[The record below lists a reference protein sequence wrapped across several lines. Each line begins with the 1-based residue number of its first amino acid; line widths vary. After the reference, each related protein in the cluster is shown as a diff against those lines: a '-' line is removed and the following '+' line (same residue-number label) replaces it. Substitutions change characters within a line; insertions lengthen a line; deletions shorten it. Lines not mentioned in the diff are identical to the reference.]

1 MQVDALTTASTLAS
15 DGPNNYIGLAD
26 DFDSFLKLLTTQL
39 TNQDPLEPLD
49 ATKFT
54 EQLVQFSGV
63 EQAIKSNDTLEQLTA
78 LMRSD
83 QLTRTIDYLG
93 AEVEAEGKTISLGP
107 DGDAHLSYDLG
118 ESAAQVTIGIWD
130 ELGRLVATRQ
140 GVANAGSHSLSW
152 DGVGNSGERLPEG
165 LYRVEV
171 AAQDETGEPI
181 PVSTTI
187 SGVVDGV
194 EIDGD
199 RLMLSLGG
207 VLLPLD
213 AVTVVRRSTTT
224 I

>member
-15 DGPNNYIGLAD
+15 DGPNNQIGLVD

-63 EQAIKSNDTLEQLTA
+63 EQAIKSNNTLEQLTA
-78 LMRSD
+78 LMRTD

-107 DGDAHLSYDLG
+107 DGAARLSYDLG
-118 ESAAQVTIGIWD
+118 ESAAQVAISIWD

-140 GVANAGSHSLSW
+140 GTANAGSHSLAW

-171 AAQDETGEPI
+171 AAQDDAGEPI

-199 RLMLSLGG
+199 RLLLSLGG
-207 VLLPLD
+207 VLIPLE
-213 AVTVVRRSTTT
+213 AVTVVRQSSATV
-224 I
+224 